1 MKNWFAG
8 VTPVVVVGV
17 AFQLAA
23 RIQPVGWRLL
33 ATIAACF
40 ILGALYVPKYP
51 VSEISSAEVGR
62 ESQARPENRGRR

>member
-1 MKNWFAG
+1 MKKWFAG
-8 VTPVVVVGV
+8 VAPIVAVGG

-23 RIQPVGWRLL
+23 RIQPVGWCLL

-51 VSEISSAEVGR
+51 KSAALKWAVNLKPGQKIEVEGK
-62 ESQARPENRGRR
+62 